1 MTIIGSS
8 EINITEPNRLAEKL
22 MAERYSFSPTE
33 CPWEEAY
40 WASSLPDEATYYTN
54 HMVPEM
60 TRMYRMSWLAG
71 AAQGLL
77 FARKNKLVSLRDNTP
92 ASMWGVV
99 ECAILEGTY
108 ACIFTKDRDYLW
120 TGTDLSGVRLGIS
133 GLGLP
138 DCTSRNI
145 EKQLANKTDSR
156 IKSRLYNR
164 EKKTGSYHSPFVY
177 YVRVDGRKMFTR
189 DELIKQAIYVAR
201 NQRKDTMIAQTLLR
215 QWYEVF
221 DHTSEL
227 IEYFMDLGEG
237 SMITPDRSTNVRFAI

>member
-1 MTIIGSS
+1 MTIVGSS

-40 WASSLPDEATYYTN
+40 WASSLPDEATFYKD
-54 HMVPEM
+54 HIVPVT
-60 TRMYRMSWLAG
+60 TRMYRTSWLAG
-71 AAQGLL
+71 AAQGVL
-77 FARKNKLVSLRDNTP
+77 FARKNKLISMRDNTP

-99 ECAILEGTY
+99 AGAVLEGTY
-108 ACIFTKDRDYLW
+108 ACMFTKDRDYLW

-133 GLGLP
+133 GMGLP

-145 EKQLANKTDSR
+145 EKQLANKTDKR

-177 YVRVDGRKMFTR
+177 YVRVDGRKIFAR
-189 DELIKQAIYVAR
+189 DEIVKQAVYVAR
-201 NQRKDTMIAQTLLR
+201 NMRKDTMISKPLLK
-215 QWYEVF
+215 QWCEVF
-221 DHTSEL
+221 DHTPEL
-227 IEYFMDLGEG
+227 IEYFMDMGSG
-237 SMITPDRSTNVRFAI
+237 SMITPDRSTNVRYSM